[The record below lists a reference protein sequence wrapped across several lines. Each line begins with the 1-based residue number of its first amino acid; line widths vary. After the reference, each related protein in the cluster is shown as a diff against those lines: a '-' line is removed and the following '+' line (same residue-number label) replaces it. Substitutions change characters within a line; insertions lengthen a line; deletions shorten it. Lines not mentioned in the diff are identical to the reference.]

1 MQSSAG
7 LEIEISPDRASDRSG
22 HGGTQ
27 SLFNGPESLH
37 LVLGLDQDQAGRIEA
52 EIVEAMA
59 MRVAVIGKA
68 AWRDDEQHWRL
79 PRHAAEKRRDES
91 ESRGH
96 VAFALGDDL
105 VQRPCRKASPRQMR
119 IERGKAEAE
128 SGSFGRKVLE
138 LRQDATQIIHDLGA
152 ASIWLKV
159 RGSGWLH
166 DATRSF
172 LRIIEQ
178 NGNIARALV
187 PAGASVPLAQTALRR
202 AHIRL
207 SASYL
212 VAGRG
217 RGVR

>member
-7 LEIEISPDRASDRSG
+7 LEIEISPDRASDGSG
-22 HGGTQ
+22 HGRTQ
-27 SLFNGPESLH
+27 SLLHGPQSLH
-37 LVLGLDQDQAGRIEA
+37 FVLGLDQDQAGRIEA

-59 MRVAVIGKA
+59 MRVAVISKA
-68 AWRDDEQHWRL
+68 AWRDDEQHWRI

-105 VQRPCRKASPRQMR
+105 VQRPCRKASPRQMH
-119 IERGKAEAE
+119 IEHGKTEAE
-128 SGSFGRKVLE
+128 GGSFGRNALE

-152 ASIWLKV
+152 ASIWLQV
-159 RGSGWLH
+159 WGSGWLH

-172 LRIIEQ
+172 LRILEQ
-178 NGNIARALV
+178 NRNIARAWV
-187 PAGASVPLAQTALRR
+187 PAIAPGHAHTGPLSL
-202 AHIRL
+202 
-207 SASYL
+207 YL
-212 VAGRG
+212 VAGRR